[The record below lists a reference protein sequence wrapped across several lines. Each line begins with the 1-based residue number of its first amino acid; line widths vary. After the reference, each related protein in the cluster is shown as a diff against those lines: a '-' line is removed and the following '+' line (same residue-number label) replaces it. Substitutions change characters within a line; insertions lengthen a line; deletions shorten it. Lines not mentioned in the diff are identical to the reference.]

1 MADEQRQA
9 STPSGPRPGGHGPGG
24 GHGGPGGPRREGGPG
39 GGPGGPRRGKRQYF
53 RKKKVCKFCVEKMDF
68 IDYKRADILSQF
80 VQERG
85 KILPRRM
92 TGVCARHQRWLGEAI
107 KRARNI
113 ALLPFAGS
121 AAGSQAPRSRA
132 VRRGGAR
139 RRGLARCSHRFASAS
154 SSFAGTGS
162 ARSTC
167 CSDTSSSGSD
177 RSAEVLGGIGT
188 LACASPCTT
197 PGLCLRA
204 KREGMTSVVPL
215 SSQSDSGG
223 KPLRLKEF
231 E

>member
-1 MADEQRQA
+1 MADEQKQSSA
-9 STPSGPRPGGHGPGG
+9 PSGPRPGGHGPGG
-24 GHGGPGGPRREGGPG
+24 GHGGPGGGHGGPRRDGPGGGP

-121 AAGSQAPRSRA
+121 AAGTQAPRVA
-132 VRRGGAR
+132 TPAGAHPPA
-139 RRGLARCSHRFASAS
+139 GPHAPAASHPPTAPA
-154 SSFAGTGS
+154 AP
-162 ARSTC
+162 A
-167 CSDTSSSGSD
+167 
-177 RSAEVLGGIGT
+177 
-188 LACASPCTT
+188 T
-197 PGLCLRA
+197 PA
-204 KREGMTSVVPL
+204 PTEAPKS
-215 SSQSDSGG
+215 
-223 KPLRLKEF
+223 
-231 E
+231 